1 MKVDVVMPK
10 MGESIQ
16 EGKILRWLKKPGDK
30 VERDEILLE
39 ISTDKVDTEVPSP
52 SAGIL
57 TAILAQENDT
67 VEVGTII
74 AELNTDAQA
83 SVAAPAP
90 APAPAPVAAPAPAPV
105 AAPAPA
111 PVVAPA
117 PVAAS
122 ASTGTQT
129 DVVMPKMGESI
140 QEGKILRWL
149 KKPGDT
155 VERDEILLEIS
166 TDKVDTEVPS
176 PVAGTLTELL
186 AAEGDTVEVGAVI
199 ARLGSAGVAV
209 QSSPAPAPPSQP
221 APVQAAPTQPMPIQV
236 APVHS
241 EQSAPITSI
250 PRTSGSRF
258 YSPLVRTIAESEGI
272 SLQELDAIS
281 GSGLEGRVT
290 KNDIL
295 SYLSKRGTDSTQ
307 ATIQSVPAPAPV
319 VSATPAPAPAPVQ
332 TYVAKPADS
341 TTLAQWGQDV
351 EVIPMDRV
359 RQIIA
364 DHMVRSK
371 QTSPHVTSVGEA
383 DVTQLVNFRER
394 HKAAFEQ
401 REGFKLTLTPFFAKA
416 IVDAVKQFPLVNVS
430 VDGSNIIR
438 HKKINLSF
446 ATVLNDGNLI
456 VPVIKNSDMMNLGGI
471 SRSINDLAQRA
482 RGKKLSPDEI
492 SGGTISMTNMGA
504 WGSLFGTPVINQ
516 PQTAIIGIYAVQK
529 RPVVREVNGED
540 LIAIRQMMYVSIT
553 YDHRVIDGVL
563 ASSCLRAIVQN
574 LEKMNESTIE
584 L

>member
-74 AELNTDAQA
+74 AELNTDANA

-90 APAPAPVAAPAPAPV
+90 APAVPAPQQTVQPSQVQQAPVPAATPVAAP
-105 AAPAPA
+105 
-111 PVVAPA
+111 
-117 PVAAS
+117 S
-122 ASTGTQT
+122 GTQT

-149 KKPGDT
+149 KKPGDS
-155 VERDEILLEIS
+155 VDRDEILLEIS

-199 ARLGSAGVAV
+199 ARLGSAGASVA
-209 QSSPAPAPPSQP
+209 SSPAPAPISQP
-221 APVQAAPTQPMPIQV
+221 VTPTIQAQPAPIQV

-258 YSPLVRTIAESEGI
+258 YSPLVRTIAESEGV
-272 SLQELDAIS
+272 SLQELDAIT
-281 GSGLEGRVT
+281 GSGMEGRVT

-295 SYLSKRGTDSTQ
+295 SYIGKRGSSQ
-307 ATIQSVPAPAPV
+307 AMPTPQNIPTPAPV
-319 VSATPAPAPAPVQ
+319 IATPVQTPTPAPAPVQ

-341 TTLAQWGQDV
+341 GTLAQWGQDV

-394 HKAAFEQ
+394 NKHAFEQ

-416 IVDAVKQFPLVNVS
+416 IIDAVKQFPLVNVS

-584 L
+584 F

>member
-1 MKVDVVMPK
+1 MPK

-67 VEVGTII
+67 VEVGAII
-74 AELNTDAQA
+74 AELNSDAQA
-83 SVAAPAP
+83 AVSAPVA

-105 AAPAPA
+105 AAPAT
-111 PVVAPA
+111 VA
-117 PVAAS
+117 S
-122 ASTGTQT
+122 GSMT

-140 QEGKILRWL
+140 QEGKVLRWL
-149 KKPGDT
+149 KKPGDK

-176 PVAGTLTELL
+176 PVAGTLAELL

-199 ARLGSAGVAV
+199 ARLGTAGSVA
-209 QSSPAPAPPSQP
+209 STPAPAPSPVAPSP
-221 APVQAAPTQPMPIQV
+221 IAAPVPVQAAP
-236 APVHS
+236 VHAA
-241 EQSAPITSI
+241 QSAPITSI

-258 YSPLVRTIAESEGI
+258 YSPLVRTIAETEGV
-272 SLQELDAIS
+272 SLQELDTVQ
-281 GSGLEGRVT
+281 GTGMEGRVT
-290 KNDIL
+290 KHDIL
-295 SYLSKRGTDSTQ
+295 GYISKRGNAPVISAQ
-307 ATIQSVPAPAPV
+307 PVIQHVPAPAPAAPIV
-319 VSATPAPAPAPVQ
+319 ATPAPAPAPAPVQ
-332 TYVAKPADS
+332 TYVAAS
-341 TTLAQWGQDV
+341 ANSGTLTKWGQDV

-383 DVTQLVNFRER
+383 DVTQLVNFREK
-394 HKAAFEQ
+394 HKGAFEQ

-416 IVDAVKQFPLVNVS
+416 IIDAVKEFPLVNVS
-430 VDGSNIIR
+430 VDGTNIIR

-456 VPVIKNSDMMNLGGI
+456 VPVIKNGDMMNLVGV
-471 SRSINDLAQRA
+471 SRSINDLALRA
-482 RGKKLSPDEI
+482 RSKKLSPDEI

-516 PQTAIIGIYAVQK
+516 PQSAIIGIYAVQK
-529 RPVVREVNGED
+529 RPVVREMNGED
-540 LIAIRQMMYVSIT
+540 MIAIRQMMYVSIT

-574 LEKMNESTIE
+574 LEKMNESSIE
-584 L
+584 I

>member
-1 MKVDVVMPK
+1 MKIDVVMPK

-67 VEVGTII
+67 VEVGAII
-74 AELNTDAQA
+74 AELNSDAQA
-83 SVAAPAP
+83 AVS
-90 APAPAPVAAPAPAPV
+90 APVAAPAPAPV

-111 PVVAPA
+111 PVAAPVPAPAAAPA
-117 PVAAS
+117 PVAS
-122 ASTGTQT
+122 GSMT

-149 KKPGDT
+149 KKPGDK

-176 PVAGTLTELL
+176 PVAGTLAELL

-199 ARLGSAGVAV
+199 ARLGSAGSVA
-209 QSSPAPAPPSQP
+209 SAPAPAPAPVAP
-221 APVQAAPTQPMPIQV
+221 APIATPAPIPVQAAP
-236 APVHS
+236 VHAA
-241 EQSAPITSI
+241 QSAPITSI

-258 YSPLVRTIAESEGI
+258 YSPLVRTIAETEGV
-272 SLQELDAIS
+272 SLQELDTVQ
-281 GSGLEGRVT
+281 GTGMEGRVT
-290 KNDIL
+290 KHDIL
-295 SYLSKRGTDSTQ
+295 GYISKRGNAPVISAQ
-307 ATIQSVPAPAPV
+307 PVIQHVPAPAPAAPIV
-319 VSATPAPAPAPVQ
+319 ATPAPAPAPVQ
-332 TYVAKPADS
+332 TYVAAS
-341 TTLAQWGQDV
+341 ANSGTLTKWGQDV

-383 DVTQLVNFRER
+383 DVTQLVNFRE
-394 HKAAFEQ
+394 KNKSAFEQ

-416 IVDAVKQFPLVNVS
+416 IIDAVKEFPLVNVS
-430 VDGSNIIR
+430 VDGTNIIR

-456 VPVIKNSDMMNLGGI
+456 VPVIKNGDMMNLVGV
-471 SRSINDLAQRA
+471 SRSINDLALRA
-482 RGKKLSPDEI
+482 RSKKLSPDEI

-516 PQTAIIGIYAVQK
+516 PQSAIIGIYAVQK
-529 RPVVREVNGED
+529 RPVVREMNGED
-540 LIAIRQMMYVSIT
+540 MIAIRQMMYVSIT

-574 LEKMNESTIE
+574 LEKMNESSIE
-584 L
+584 I

>member
-1 MKVDVVMPK
+1 MKIDVVMPK

-67 VEVGTII
+67 VEVGAII
-74 AELNTDAQA
+74 AELNSDAQA
-83 SVAAPAP
+83 AVSTPAP
-90 APAPAPVAAPAPAPV
+90 APIATPAPVAAPIPVAAPAPAPISSG
-105 AAPAPA
+105 P
-111 PVVAPA
+111 
-117 PVAAS
+117 S
-122 ASTGTQT
+122 T

-149 KKPGDT
+149 KKPGDS

-186 AAEGDTVEVGAVI
+186 AAEGDTVEVGAII
-199 ARLGSAGVAV
+199 ARLGTAGSVVSA
-209 QSSPAPAPPSQP
+209 PAPAPTIATP
-221 APVQAAPTQPMPIQV
+221 APAPAPTPVQV
-236 APVHS
+236 APVHAA
-241 EQSAPITSI
+241 QSAPITSI
-250 PRTSGSRF
+250 PRSSGSRF
-258 YSPLVRTIAESEGI
+258 YSPLVRTIAETEGI
-272 SLQELDAIS
+272 SLQELDAIA
-281 GSGLEGRVT
+281 GTGLEGRVT
-290 KNDIL
+290 KHDIL
-295 SYLSKRGTDSTQ
+295 GYISKRGSAPAVTAQ
-307 ATIQSVPAPAPV
+307 PVVQHVPAPAPV
-319 VSATPAPAPAPVQ
+319 IATPAPTPAPAPVQ
-332 TYVAKPADS
+332 TYVAASADS
-341 TTLAQWGQDV
+341 GTLTKWGQDV

-371 QTSPHVTSVGEA
+371 QTSPHVTRVGEA
-383 DVTQLVNFRER
+383 DVTQLVNFREKNK
-394 HKAAFEQ
+394 HAFEQ
-401 REGFKLTLTPFFAKA
+401 KEGFKLTLTPFFAKA
-416 IVDAVKQFPLVNVS
+416 IIDAVKEFPLVNVS
-430 VDGSNIIR
+430 VDGTNIIR
-438 HKKINLSF
+438 HRKINLSF

-456 VPVIKNSDMMNLGGI
+456 VPVIKNGDMMNLVGI
-471 SRSINDLAQRA
+471 SRSINDLALRA

-516 PQTAIIGIYAVQK
+516 PQSAIIGIYAVQK

-574 LEKMNESTIE
+574 LEKMNASTIE

>member
-1 MKVDVVMPK
+1 MPK

-67 VEVGTII
+67 VEVGAII
-74 AELNTDAQA
+74 AELNSDAQA
-83 SVAAPAP
+83 AVS
-90 APAPAPVAAPAPAPV
+90 APVAAPAPAPV

-111 PVVAPA
+111 PVVAPVPAPAAAPA
-117 PVAAS
+117 PVAS
-122 ASTGTQT
+122 GSMT

-149 KKPGDT
+149 KKPGDK

-176 PVAGTLTELL
+176 PVAGTLAELL

-199 ARLGSAGVAV
+199 ARLGSAGSVA
-209 QSSPAPAPPSQP
+209 SAPAPAPAPVAP
-221 APVQAAPTQPMPIQV
+221 APIAAPAPIPVQAAP
-236 APVHS
+236 VHAA
-241 EQSAPITSI
+241 QSAPITSI

-258 YSPLVRTIAESEGI
+258 YSPLVRTIAETEGV
-272 SLQELDAIS
+272 SLQELDTVQ
-281 GSGLEGRVT
+281 GTGMEGRVT
-290 KNDIL
+290 KHDIL
-295 SYLSKRGTDSTQ
+295 GYISKRGNAPVISAQ
-307 ATIQSVPAPAPV
+307 PVIQHVPAPAPAAPIV
-319 VSATPAPAPAPVQ
+319 ATPAPAPAPVQ
-332 TYVAKPADS
+332 TYVAAS
-341 TTLAQWGQDV
+341 ANSGTLTKWGQDV

-383 DVTQLVNFRER
+383 DVTQLVNFRE
-394 HKAAFEQ
+394 KNKSAFEQ

-416 IVDAVKQFPLVNVS
+416 IIDAVKEFPLVNVS
-430 VDGSNIIR
+430 VDGTNIIR

-456 VPVIKNSDMMNLGGI
+456 VPVIKNGDMMNLVGV
-471 SRSINDLAQRA
+471 SRSINDLALRA
-482 RGKKLSPDEI
+482 RSKKLSPDEI

-516 PQTAIIGIYAVQK
+516 PQSAIIGIYAVQK
-529 RPVVREVNGED
+529 RPVVREMNGED
-540 LIAIRQMMYVSIT
+540 MIAIRQMMYVSIT

-574 LEKMNESTIE
+574 LEKMNESSIE
-584 L
+584 I